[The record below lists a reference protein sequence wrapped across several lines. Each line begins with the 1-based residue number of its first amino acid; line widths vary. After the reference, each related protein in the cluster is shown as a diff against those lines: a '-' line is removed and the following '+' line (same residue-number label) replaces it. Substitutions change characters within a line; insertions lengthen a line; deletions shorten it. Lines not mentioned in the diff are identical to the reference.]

1 MARGPDVRN
10 VPPSLTLQMRWP
22 AVRQANVIYQIL
34 EDNYWCK
41 LNLVTCYP
49 SPGNKFLRTLIGL
62 MRKGDLPI
70 NSLIKVDS
78 PWGESVGRSL
88 AELDGNSDPHVVV
101 LDCGPSDGQH
111 ILLVASQL
119 GLTRSQFVWI
129 ATEAFLTKDT
139 LSQDTTQL
147 PVGLVGIRSAEF
159 NPVDRIHDA
168 LLLTTKALLNMQS
181 MVASDS
187 REPAVTTEDG
197 TQAAEAPELTN
208 SVQYMINTTV
218 KGKTGRI
225 SFDKYGRLATSTYD
239 IWTVRLTSSEERKWV
254 HVGTSQ
260 DDKLRWNSP
269 LWVRNTN
276 ASLTVL
282 RVVTLEEHPFIFT
295 RKLDENNQCPAGTMC
310 TMPKKRDEH
319 NGTLDDQA
327 SIEVEKKCCY
337 GLCHDLLH
345 KLSQDLNFQY
355 ELYVVRDG
363 KYGGLKDNLWNGM
376 VGDLLYGRADMA
388 VSSFTITKKRS
399 EVIDFS
405 APYFYTNLGILIYK
419 KEAPTPLASFMK
431 PLDWSMWV
439 GIFVTLHLAAIFA
452 TIYEWCS
459 PYGLTPKAR
468 NRPRI
473 FGFPSA
479 LNLCWSILFS
489 HTVATKT
496 PKCWSSRFLINLWAA
511 FSVIFLASYTANLAA
526 FMVDEK
532 TINELNGIDDP
543 KASIPS
549 TDHPLIRPSKGFRFG
564 TVRHSSPES
573 FMREFYPA
581 IEMHMRK
588 DGSINTGE
596 AVDKL
601 KAGHLDAF
609 IMDMKIAGHLDAFIM
624 DHEIAGHLDAFI
636 MDQAILE
643 YEALIDPECNLKV
656 VGKPFSSD
664 VYGIGLPKNSS
675 LTSEVTRLIH
685 HYTSTGYLDR
695 LYRQWYNSVP
705 CSVGNEGMEQCEEDQ
720 RDWSKALASVTT
732 RRTCFCV
739 LSTCKNVGTRRA
751 SVRGEYRLRTE
762 SYGFGSTQT
771 RLAIAQRSYVVSTYN
786 SLTTC
791 ATYDARNRSRPD
803 VACRPHSYTLRNR
816 ASDVRVTCVDTTPSP
831 RKITDMTYDQPS
843 SFLDKL
849 ELDVGHFT
857 GVFVLL
863 LAGLG
868 CGILTLFMEFVI
880 HRFLVPRLRS
890 NATTTW
896 LAISQR
902 FHRALKTKPAR
913 RVNTA
918 TFLRNIGISGL
929 TGNLGRPPSSFRD
942 SRAEEEFYDFYKI
955 LSDTSKTPLNNVN
968 IQKLST
974 IVSRLNST
982 QQSNIAIQTDDVED
996 IVNHQLR
1003 DIDANIQLRLRVFER
1018 DLHDMRERL
1027 AQALREKEELLRRLA
1042 VLENPSARAQMEAP
1056 LVNGSPVVIR
1066 CICGCAECNV
1076 CNRKITMFEN
1086 DQNLFNQNPNEHTTC
1101 DE

>member
-1 MARGPDVRN
+1 
-10 VPPSLTLQMRWP
+10 MRWP

-78 PWGESVGRSL
+78 PWGESVGRRL

-168 LLLTTKALLNMQS
+168 LLLTTKALLNMQ
-181 MVASDS
+181 
-187 REPAVTTEDG
+187 EDG
-197 TQAAEAPELTN
+197 YDIGQTEGDCWSEDLTPWI
-208 SVQYMINTTV
+208 QQGQTLYRYMINTTV
-218 KGKTGRI
+218 RGKTGRI

-254 HVGTSQ
+254 HVGTSL

-295 RKLDENNQCPAGTMC
+295 RKLDENDQCPAGTMC
-310 TMPKKRDEH
+310 TVPKNRDEH
-319 NGTLDDQA
+319 NVTLDPA

-363 KYGGLKDNLWNGM
+363 KYGGMKDNLWNGM

-388 VSSFTITKKRS
+388 VASFTITKKRS

-543 KASIPS
+543 K
-549 TDHPLIRPSKGFRFG
+549 LIRPSKGFRFG
-564 TVRHSSPES
+564 TVRHSSPEA

-588 DGSINTGE
+588 DGSSNTGE

-601 KAGHLDAF
+601 K
-609 IMDMKIAGHLDAFIM
+609 
-624 DHEIAGHLDAFI
+624 AGHLDAFI

-656 VGKPFSSD
+656 VGKPFSRD

-705 CSVGNEGMEQCEEDQ
+705 CSVGNEGMEQKE
-720 RDWSKALASVTT
+720 
-732 RRTCFCV
+732 
-739 LSTCKNVGTRRA
+739 
-751 SVRGEYRLRTE
+751 
-762 SYGFGSTQT
+762 
-771 RLAIAQRSYVVSTYN
+771 AIQ
-786 SLTTC
+786 
-791 ATYDARNRSRPD
+791 
-803 VACRPHSYTLRNR
+803 
-816 ASDVRVTCVDTTPSP
+816 
-831 RKITDMTYDQPS
+831 
-843 SFLDKL
+843 KL

-868 CGILTLFMEFVI
+868 CGILTLFMEFII
-880 HRFLVPRLRS
+880 HRFLVPRLRT

-968 IQKLST
+968 FQKLST
-974 IVSRLNST
+974 IVTKINSAK
-982 QQSNIAIQTDDVED
+982 QSNIAIQTDDVED

-1042 VLENPSARAQMEAP
+1042 VLENPTARAQMETP

-1076 CNRKITMFEN
+1076 CNRKITTFEN
-1086 DQNLFNQNPNEHTTC
+1086 DQNLFNQNPKEQTAC

>member
-1 MARGPDVRN
+1 MG
-10 VPPSLTLQMRWP
+10 
-22 AVRQANVIYQIL
+22 
-34 EDNYWCK
+34 
-41 LNLVTCYP
+41 
-49 SPGNKFLRTLIGL
+49 
-62 MRKGDLPI
+62 
-70 NSLIKVDS
+70 
-78 PWGESVGRSL
+78 
-88 AELDGNSDPHVVV
+88 
-101 LDCGPSDGQH
+101 
-111 ILLVASQL
+111 
-119 GLTRSQFVWI
+119 
-129 ATEAFLTKDT
+129 
-139 LSQDTTQL
+139 
-147 PVGLVGIRSAEF
+147 
-159 NPVDRIHDA
+159 
-168 LLLTTKALLNMQS
+168 
-181 MVASDS
+181 
-187 REPAVTTEDG
+187 
-197 TQAAEAPELTN
+197 
-208 SVQYMINTTV
+208 
-218 KGKTGRI
+218 
-225 SFDKYGRLATSTYD
+225 SF
-239 IWTVRLTSSEERKWV
+239 
-254 HVGTSQ
+254 
-260 DDKLRWNSP
+260 
-269 LWVRNTN
+269 
-276 ASLTVL
+276 L

-543 KASIPS
+543 K
-549 TDHPLIRPSKGFRFG
+549 LIRPSKGFRFG

-601 KAGHLDAF
+601 KVGRLN
-609 IMDMKIAGHLDAFIM
+609 GFIM
-624 DHEIAGHLDAFI
+624 DHEIAGQLDAFI

-705 CSVGNEGMEQCEEDQ
+705 CSVGNEGMEQ
-720 RDWSKALASVTT
+720 
-732 RRTCFCV
+732 
-739 LSTCKNVGTRRA
+739 
-751 SVRGEYRLRTE
+751 
-762 SYGFGSTQT
+762 
-771 RLAIAQRSYVVSTYN
+771 
-786 SLTTC
+786 
-791 ATYDARNRSRPD
+791 
-803 VACRPHSYTLRNR
+803 
-816 ASDVRVTCVDTTPSP
+816 
-831 RKITDMTYDQPS
+831 
-843 SFLDKL
+843 KL

>member
-1 MARGPDVRN
+1 MSTMCNQLLSMMITTAWNPEFQRQAAIASSIGIPSMHLNIEPCGDTSQ

-168 LLLTTKALLNMQS
+168 LLLTTKALLNMQ
-181 MVASDS
+181 
-187 REPAVTTEDG
+187 EDG
-197 TQAAEAPELTN
+197 HDIGQAEGDCWSEDLTPWLK
-208 SVQYMINTTV
+208 QGQTLYRYMINTTV

-319 NGTLDDQA
+319 NGTLDDLA

-543 KASIPS
+543 K
-549 TDHPLIRPSKGFRFG
+549 LIRPSKGFRFG

-601 KAGHLDAF
+601 K
-609 IMDMKIAGHLDAFIM
+609 
-624 DHEIAGHLDAFI
+624 AGHLDAFI

-705 CSVGNEGMEQCEEDQ
+705 CSVGNEGMEQKE
-720 RDWSKALASVTT
+720 
-732 RRTCFCV
+732 
-739 LSTCKNVGTRRA
+739 
-751 SVRGEYRLRTE
+751 
-762 SYGFGSTQT
+762 
-771 RLAIAQRSYVVSTYN
+771 AIQ
-786 SLTTC
+786 
-791 ATYDARNRSRPD
+791 
-803 VACRPHSYTLRNR
+803 
-816 ASDVRVTCVDTTPSP
+816 
-831 RKITDMTYDQPS
+831 
-843 SFLDKL
+843 KL